1 MVGSIDAGG
10 VIVYFVI
17 ITTLK
22 CYKFHPILFCQFY
35 STMKYN
41 TNYYLIIITLLCII
55 LTLQLISLGLFR
67 KKVQFKK
74 PNQSNPSNGQ
84 CSKNTCGA
92 IDDVNNPAYNM
103 KNVIK
108 QSILLEE
115 HIAEKNK
122 YCLSCIVKHFN
133 HIIGLCEEG
142 VWLAEKDVSKYPYL
156 EDSVSFYQHWFDKW
170 VKARQDNNVKSEVL
184 GAIRERRRALIDSY
198 YLI

>member
-1 MVGSIDAGG
+1 MKYNANYHI
-10 VIVYFVI
+10 I
-17 ITTLK
+17 ITTLL
-22 CYKFHPILFCQFY
+22 CVILV
-35 STMKYN
+35 
-41 TNYYLIIITLLCII
+41 
-55 LTLQLISLGLFR
+55 LQLISLGIFK

-74 PNQSNPSNGQ
+74 PNSSNSSNGQ
-84 CSKNTCGA
+84 CRKDTCGA

-122 YCLSCIVKHFN
+122 YCVSCIVKHFN
-133 HIIGLCEEG
+133 HIIGLCEEA

-156 EDSVSFYQHWFDKW
+156 EDSVAFYQHWFDKW
-170 VKARQDNNVKSEVL
+170 VKARQDNKVKSEVL

-198 YLI
+198 YLL